1 MGLGSIRYSYTGLG
15 CTEKILCVT
24 FLDRTF
30 LDSAD
35 VPVDRVYFM
44 NETEYIRN
52 FSIIAHIDH
61 GKSTLADRFLELS
74 GILNPEAR
82 NEQFLDS
89 MDIERERGITIKSH
103 PVAIEYKYRSDKMYS
118 LNLLDTPGHVDF
130 TYEVSRS
137 LAACEG
143 VVLLVDAS
151 QGIEAQTI
159 SNFYMALEHDLE
171 IIPVVNKID
180 LPAADIDGTK
190 RQIVDELGFRD
201 EEILLVSA
209 KEGTGVRGVLDAVVE
224 RVPPPTGSAEDP
236 LKALIFD
243 SHFDTYRGVVIN
255 VRVFSGSVKAEDK
268 IILMSGGARYR
279 VEEVGIFRPEL
290 VKRDR
295 LNPGEVGYIIAGIK
309 EISITRVGD
318 TITSAENAALT
329 PLPGYK
335 EVKPMVYASL
345 YPVASD
351 DYEELSRAIEKLK
364 LNDASLIY
372 EPESSTA
379 LGFGFRCG
387 FLGLL
392 HLEVVQERLE
402 REFFLSVVITAP
414 SVEYRVYFND
424 REHRVIDNP
433 VYFPDQGQY
442 EYAEEPY
449 VTASIVTPEEFI
461 GNIMKIA
468 IERNGIQK
476 GMNYIGDRRV
486 EVQYEIPL
494 AEIIYDFHDK
504 LKSVSRGYAS
514 LDYEYL
520 DYRKADLVRLDILVS
535 GKQVDALSQIV
546 RRDKAYTRGKETV
559 KALRHEIPP
568 HLFKIPLQ
576 AAVGGQIIARE
587 TISAVGKN
595 VLAKCY
601 GGDITRK
608 RKLIEKQKEGKKRMK
623 SIGNVDIPQ
632 SAFMSVLRRK

>member
-1 MGLGSIRYSYTGLG
+1 M
-15 CTEKILCVT
+15 TET
-24 FLDRTF
+24 
-30 LDSAD
+30 AA
-35 VPVDRVYFM
+35 
-44 NETEYIRN
+44 IRN

-74 GILNPEAR
+74 GILNPDAE

-103 PVAIEYKYRSDKMYS
+103 PVTIEYEYRPGRKYT

-143 VVLLVDAS
+143 VILLVDAS

-171 IIPVVNKID
+171 IIPVINKID
-180 LPAADIDGTK
+180 LPVADIEGTR
-190 RQIVDELGFRD
+190 RQIIEELGFTGD
-201 EEILLVSA
+201 EILCVSA
-209 KEGTGVRGVLDAVVE
+209 KEGSGIREVLDAVVE
-224 RVPPPTGSAEDP
+224 RVPPPAGNERDP
-236 LKALIFD
+236 FQALIFD

-255 VRVFSGSVKAEDK
+255 VRVFSGTVGNEDR
-268 IILMSGGARYR
+268 IILMSSDARYR

-290 VKRDR
+290 TRRDR

-309 EISITRVGD
+309 DISKTRVGD
-318 TITSAENAALT
+318 TITLESNPASE
-329 PLPGYK
+329 PLSGYK
-335 EVKPMVYASL
+335 EVKPMVYASV

-351 DYEELSRAIEKLK
+351 EYEELSRAMEKLK
-364 LNDASLIY
+364 LNDASLVY

-402 REFFLSVVITAP
+402 REFSLSLVITVP
-414 SVEYRVYFND
+414 SVRYRVYFNKGE
-424 REHRVIDNP
+424 RRIIDNP
-433 VYFPDQGQY
+433 VYFPDQGEY

-449 VTASIVTPEEFI
+449 VTATIVTPEEYI

-468 IERNGIQK
+468 IERNGVQK
-476 GMNYIGDRRV
+476 GMSYIGDRRV
-486 EVQYEIPL
+486 EVEYEMPL
-494 AEIIYDFHDK
+494 AEIIYDLHDR
-504 LKSVSRGYAS
+504 LKSVSRGYGS

-535 GKQVDALSQIV
+535 GKQVDALSQII
-546 RRDKAYTRGKETV
+546 RRDRAYSRGKETV
-559 KALRHEIPP
+559 KALRKEIPP

-576 AAVGGQIIARE
+576 AAVAGQIIARE
-587 TISAVGKN
+587 TIGAVGKN

>member
-1 MGLGSIRYSYTGLG
+1 MGMASIRYSYTGQSSDQRA
-15 CTEKILCVT
+15 
-24 FLDRTF
+24 FH
-30 LDSAD
+30 A
-35 VPVDRVYFM
+35 DRVSFM
-44 NETEYIRN
+44 SNTAYIRN

-74 GILNPEAR
+74 GILNPEAK

-89 MDIERERGITIKSH
+89 MEIERERGITIKSH
-103 PVAIEYKYRSDKMYS
+103 PVTIEYEYRPGQVYT

-143 VVLLVDAS
+143 VILLVDAS

-180 LPAADIDGTK
+180 LPQADIEGTK
-190 RQIVDELGFRD
+190 RQIIDELGFKD
-201 EEILLVSA
+201 KEILLVSA
-209 KEGTGVRGVLDAVVE
+209 KEGTGIREVLDAVVQ
-224 RVPPPTGSAEDP
+224 RVTPPTGSADES
-236 LKALIFD
+236 LRALIFD
-243 SHFDTYRGVVIN
+243 SHFDTYRGVVIH
-255 VRVFSGSVKAEDK
+255 VRMFSGSAKGEYS
-268 IILMSGGARYR
+268 IMLMSSGARYR
-279 VEEVGIFRPEL
+279 IEEVGIFRPEM

-295 LNPGEVGYIIAGIK
+295 LDPGDVGYIVAGIK
-309 EISITRVGD
+309 DISRTRVGD
-318 TITSAENAALT
+318 TITSAEKAASA

-335 EVKPMVYASL
+335 AVKPMVFASI

-351 DYEELSRAIEKLK
+351 DYEELSRAMEKLK

-402 REFFLSVVITAP
+402 REFFLSLVITAP
-414 SVEYRVYFND
+414 SVEYRVYLND
-424 REHRVIDNP
+424 GKSRVVDNP
-433 VYFPDQGQY
+433 VYFPEQGRY
-442 EYAEEPY
+442 EYAEEPF
-449 VTASIVTPEEFI
+449 VRASIITPDEYI

-476 GMNYIGDRRV
+476 GLSYIGERRV
-486 EVQYEIPL
+486 EVQYEMPL

-514 LDYEYL
+514 LDYEHL

-546 RRDKAYTRGKETV
+546 RRDQAYVRGKETV
-559 KALRHEIPP
+559 RALRHEIPP

-623 SIGNVDIPQ
+623 SVGNVDIPQ

>member
-1 MGLGSIRYSYTGLG
+1 
-15 CTEKILCVT
+15 
-24 FLDRTF
+24 
-30 LDSAD
+30 
-35 VPVDRVYFM
+35 M
-44 NETEYIRN
+44 NETAYIRN

-74 GILNPEAR
+74 GILNPDAE

-89 MDIERERGITIKSH
+89 MDIERERGITIKTH
-103 PVAIEYKYRSDKMYS
+103 PVTIEYEYQPGQVYN

-143 VVLLVDAS
+143 VILLIDAS

-171 IIPVVNKID
+171 IIPVINKID
-180 LPAADIDGTK
+180 LPAADIEGTK
-190 RQIVDELGFRD
+190 RQIMEELGFKD
-201 EEILLVSA
+201 DEILLVSA
-209 KEGTGVRGVLDAVVE
+209 KEGTGICEVLDAIVQ
-224 RVPPPTGSAEDP
+224 RIPPPKGSTRDP
-236 LKALIFD
+236 LRALIFD
-243 SHFDTYRGVVIN
+243 SHFDMYRGVVIN
-255 VRVFSGSVKAEDK
+255 VRVFSGSVRGEDR
-268 IILMSGGARYR
+268 IVLMSSSASYR

-290 VKRDR
+290 VKRDS

-309 EISITRVGD
+309 EISRTRVGD
-318 TITSAENAALT
+318 TITTANNPAST

-335 EVKPMVYASL
+335 EVKPMVYASI

-351 DYEELSRAIEKLK
+351 DYEELSRAMEKLK

-402 REFFLSVVITAP
+402 REFSLSLVITAP
-414 SVEYRVYFND
+414 SVEYRVYSND
-424 REHRVIDNP
+424 GKCRVIDNP
-433 VYFPDQGQY
+433 VYFPDGQY
-442 EYAEEPY
+442 EYAEEPF
-449 VTASIVTPEEFI
+449 VRASIITPAEYI

-486 EVQYEIPL
+486 EVQYEMPL

-514 LDYEYL
+514 LDYEHL

-535 GKQVDALSQIV
+535 GKKVDALSQIV
-546 RRDKAYTRGKETV
+546 RRNKAYVRGKETV

-587 TISAVGKN
+587 TISAIGKN
-595 VLAKCY
+595 VIAKCY

-623 SIGNVDIPQ
+623 SVGNVDIPQ